1 MSETRITLNART
13 LTGLL
18 RRVGRIDPREK
29 VTVMRA
35 DGDSRLNE
43 IDSVDLVIE
52 WEVANDK
59 AANPQG

>member
-35 DGDSRLNE
+35 DGDSREDE
-43 IDSVDLVIE
+43 IESVDLVIE
-52 WEVANDK
+52 WEVADDK